1 LAFSVLLPL
10 VSPLPPAGGPFS
22 MAAQQQH
29 GTVPAI
35 PGPTVPSCAV
45 SLTPFHTLPDARL
58 LSGAAHSASLLSQAP
73 VTVKAAPVMASV
85 GSADCGGVIY
95 TSVGGRSAVSA
106 SITNLHSGASRASPR
121 GPPDN
126 RFEQAHRLNGIL
138 ACFPEGGD
146 EPNHL
151 RRGLLPSNGLR

>member
-1 LAFSVLLPL
+1 MSSEV
-10 VSPLPPAGGPFS
+10 
-22 MAAQQQH
+22 Q
-29 GTVPAI
+29 
-35 PGPTVPSCAV
+35 
-45 SLTPFHTLPDARL
+45 DY
-58 LSGAAHSASLLSQAP
+58 
-73 VTVKAAPVMASV
+73 
-85 GSADCGGVIY
+85 GGVIY

-151 RRGLLPSNGLR
+151 RRGLLRSNGLR